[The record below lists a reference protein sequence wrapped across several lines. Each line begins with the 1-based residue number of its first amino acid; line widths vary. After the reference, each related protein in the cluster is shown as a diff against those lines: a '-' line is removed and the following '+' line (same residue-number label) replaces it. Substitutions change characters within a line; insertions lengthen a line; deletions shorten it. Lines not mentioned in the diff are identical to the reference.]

1 MLNAVRRD
9 AIDDEELSSGPGT
22 PTFDGLANHAFREG
36 AINSRD
42 VLGFW
47 SLRKRNHFLDFECS
61 NVITCLTMY

>member
-47 SLRKRNHFLDFECS
+47 SLSKRNHFLDCESS
-61 NVITCLTMY
+61 NVIRC